1 MLIPLLN
8 LPDKELHP
16 CVLLGLFA
24 SPLLFCEVLVR
35 LYLHF
40 LTSESVHFR
49 DHAGELHVYIIR
61 KKRSFT
67 CLDPEQQLSKIQ
79 MHKLATEAWQAK
91 ERPII
96 LEEYRITSLSTLK
109 CDHRGEEGAVSR
121 YR

>member
-1 MLIPLLN
+1 
-8 LPDKELHP
+8 
-16 CVLLGLFA
+16 
-24 SPLLFCEVLVR
+24 